1 LFLGKRS
8 FAVPSKVKNS
18 LLSDHPL
25 TLRKKYLYPEKKRR
39 VLIIAGPTAA
49 GKTQLSLSLAQAI
62 GGEIVSADSCQV
74 YRGMDIG
81 TAKASPEE
89 RTLVAHH
96 LIDFLD
102 LDDPFNVAEFYKE
115 VQVVFREICA
125 RGNVPIVVGG
135 SGFYIHAL
143 LYGPPAGPP
152 SVPQVRE
159 LLEKQMQELG
169 AEVLYERLQIL
180 DPDYAATISE
190 GDKNKIIRA
199 LEIMALS
206 EKKVSEFPKA
216 DQLQEQEYDF
226 RCWFLYYPR
235 ERLYSRIEMRCDE
248 MLEKGFLEE
257 VKELEGQ
264 GLRGNPSAAQA
275 IGYRQALEFLKSA
288 QTEKDFEHFV
298 TQFKKAS
305 RHFAKR
311 QFTWFRKEPLFRWLN
326 RDEYPQERLKE
337 LILQDFEQND

>member
-1 LFLGKRS
+1 MKHSLFLD
-8 FAVPSKVKNS
+8 N
-18 LLSDHPL
+18 PL
-25 TLRKKYLYPEKKRR
+25 TLKKQILYPEKKKRI
-39 VLIIAGPTAA
+39 LIISGPTAA
-49 GKTQLSLSLAQAI
+49 GKTQLSLALAQAI

-89 RTLVAHH
+89 RALVAHH

-115 VQVVFREICA
+115 AQLVFRDIYS
-125 RGNVPIVVGG
+125 RGNIPIVVGG
-135 SGFYIHAL
+135 SGFYIHVL
-143 LYGPPAGPP
+143 LYGPPSGPP
-152 SVPQVRE
+152 SVPEVRG
-159 LLEKQMQELG
+159 LLEKQMGELG

-180 DPDYAATISE
+180 DPDYAATICE
-190 GDKNKIIRA
+190 NDRNKIIRA

-206 EKKVSEFPKA
+206 EKKVSAFPKA
-216 DQLQEQEYDF
+216 DKLQEQDYDF
-226 RCWFLYYPR
+226 RCWFLYYSR
-235 ERLYSRIEMRCDE
+235 ERLYSRIEVRCDE
-248 MLEKGFLEE
+248 MLQKGLLEE
-257 VKELEGQ
+257 VKELDRQ

-275 IGYRQALEFLKSA
+275 IGYRQALAFLDSP
-288 QTEKDFEHFV
+288 QSERDFEHFV

-326 RDEYPQERLKE
+326 IDEYPSERLKE

>member
-1 LFLGKRS
+1 M
-8 FAVPSKVKNS
+8 KNS

-25 TLRKKYLYPEKKRR
+25 DLKKKILNPEKKKRIL
-39 VLIIAGPTAA
+39 VIAGPTAA

-115 VQVVFREICA
+115 VQGAFREISS

-143 LYGPPAGPP
+143 LYGPPNGPP
-152 SVPQVRE
+152 SVPEVRE
-159 LLEKQMQELG
+159 LLEKQMDELG
-169 AEVLYERLQIL
+169 ADVLYERLQIL

-190 GDKNKIIRA
+190 GDRNKIIRA

-206 EKKVSEFPKA
+206 EKKVSDIPKA
-216 DQLQEQEYDF
+216 DKLQEQDYDF
-226 RCWFLYYPR
+226 RCWFIYYSR

-248 MLEKGFLEE
+248 MLQKGFLEE
-257 VKELEGQ
+257 VKELDRQ
-264 GLRGNPSAAQA
+264 GLRGNTSAAQA
-275 IGYRQALEFLKSA
+275 IGYRQALEFLDSG
-288 QTEKDFEHFV
+288 QTKQDYEDFV
-298 TQFKKAS
+298 TKFKKAS
-305 RHFAKR
+305 RHYAKR

-326 RDEYPQERLKE
+326 IDEYPTERLKE

>member
-1 LFLGKRS
+1 MTNNLF
-8 FAVPSKVKNS
+8 
-18 LLSDHPL
+18 SDHSL
-25 TLRKKYLYPEKKRR
+25 ALKQKILYPEKKKR
-39 VLIIAGPTAA
+39 VLVIAGPTAA
-49 GKTQLSLSLAQAI
+49 GKTHLSLSLAQAI

-89 RTLVAHH
+89 RILIAHH

-115 VQVVFREICA
+115 VQVAFREISS

-143 LYGPPAGPP
+143 LYGPPNGPP
-152 SVPQVRE
+152 SVPEVRE
-159 LLEKQMQELG
+159 LLERQMDELG

-190 GDKNKIIRA
+190 GDRNKIIRA

-206 EKKVSEFPKA
+206 EKKVSEIPKA
-216 DQLQEQEYDF
+216 DRLQEQDYDF
-226 RCWFLYYPR
+226 RCWFIYYSR

-257 VKELEGQ
+257 VKELDRQ
-264 GLRGNPSAAQA
+264 GLRGNLSAAQA
-275 IGYRQALEFLKSA
+275 IGYRQALEFLDSP
-288 QTEKDFEHFV
+288 QTKQDYEDFV
-298 TQFKKAS
+298 AKFKKAS

-326 RDEYPQERLKE
+326 IDEYSPERLKE

>member
-1 LFLGKRS
+1 M
-8 FAVPSKVKNS
+8 KNA
-18 LLSDHPL
+18 LLSNHPL
-25 TLRKKYLYPEKKRR
+25 DLKKKILHPEKKKR
-39 VLIIAGPTAA
+39 VIVISGPTAA
-49 GKTQLSLSLAQAI
+49 GKTQLSLALAQAI

-89 RTLVAHH
+89 RLLVAHH

-115 VQVVFREICA
+115 VQLVFREISS

-135 SGFYIHAL
+135 SGFYIHSL
-143 LYGPPAGPP
+143 LYGPPSGPP
-152 SVPQVRE
+152 SIPEVRK
-159 LLEKQMQELG
+159 LLEKQMDELG

-180 DPDYAATISE
+180 DPVYAATICE
-190 GDKNKIIRA
+190 GDRNKIIRA

-216 DQLQEQEYDF
+216 DKLQEQDYDF
-226 RCWFLYYPR
+226 RCWFIYYPR
-235 ERLYSRIEMRCDE
+235 DRLYSRIEMRCDE

-257 VKELEGQ
+257 VKELDKQ
-264 GLRGNPSAAQA
+264 GLRGNPSACQA
-275 IGYRQALEFLKSA
+275 IGYRQALEFLDTP
-288 QTEKDFEHFV
+288 QTKEDFEEFV
-298 TQFKKAS
+298 SKFKKAS
-305 RHFAKR
+305 RQFAKR

-326 RDEYPQERLKE
+326 IDEYPSERLKE